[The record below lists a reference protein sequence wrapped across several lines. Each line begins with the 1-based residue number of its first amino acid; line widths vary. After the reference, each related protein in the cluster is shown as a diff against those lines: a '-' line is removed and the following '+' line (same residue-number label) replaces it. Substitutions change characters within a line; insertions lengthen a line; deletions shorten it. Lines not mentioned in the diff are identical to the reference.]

1 VLKINAVGVLG
12 REREVPPILTPW
24 EGFSQFS
31 LARRAFL
38 MLLKQSTFQVEG
50 ITIIGVD

>member
-1 VLKINAVGVLG
+1 
-12 REREVPPILTPW
+12 
-24 EGFSQFS
+24 

-50 ITIIGVD
+50 ITIIGVDWETHILPERQMKPQTNEEGR